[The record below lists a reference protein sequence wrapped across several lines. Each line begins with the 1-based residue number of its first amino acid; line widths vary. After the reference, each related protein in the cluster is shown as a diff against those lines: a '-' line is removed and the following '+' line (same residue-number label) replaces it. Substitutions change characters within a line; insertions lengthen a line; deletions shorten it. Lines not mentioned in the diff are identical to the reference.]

1 MARPR
6 HRVLGEGHACARG
19 ARCRTRDEVPGM
31 SSPRMTVLVV
41 GATGSIGRLVVEE
54 AGRKGHAVRVLARD
68 PRKAGRLFPG
78 VEIVTGDLTAPDT
91 LTQAVNG
98 VDAIV
103 FTHGSDGG
111 GKAGAE
117 QIDYGGVR
125 NVLAALGGRSVRVA
139 L

>member
-1 MARPR
+1 
-6 HRVLGEGHACARG
+6 
-19 ARCRTRDEVPGM
+19 M
-31 SSPRMTVLVV
+31 STGRMTVLVV

-54 AGRKGHAVRVLARD
+54 AARKGHKVRALARD

-78 VEIVTGDLTAPDT
+78 VEIVTGDLTAADT

-117 QIDYGGVR
+117 HFP
-125 NVLAALGGRSVRVA
+125 
-139 L
+139 